1 MTSDVKNYK
10 ICQRCRYVMLCRAIV
25 LVIVLQQI
33 IDDTRSG
40 DVHGTVLYK
49 LKDINR
55 KTWTYSERTE
65 LQCRMTVGSLV
76 PGANFS
82 DYDGDIF
89 LQYFDHIKNEAKKI
103 VSSVTRKRAMIA
115 VVDALGGYLHA
126 ELLPRARELYYEGRA
141 KYSTLKR
148 LHKLEK
154 NIK

>member
-1 MTSDVKNYK
+1 
-10 ICQRCRYVMLCRAIV
+10 MLCRAVV

-33 IDDTRSG
+33 TADTGSG
-40 DVHGTVLYK
+40 DVHGTALYK
-49 LKDINR
+49 LTDVNR
-55 KTWTYSERTE
+55 KTWTTSERIE

-82 DYDGDIF
+82 DYDGDFF
-89 LQYFDHIKNEAKKI
+89 LQYFDQIKNEAKKI

-126 ELLPRARELYYEGRA
+126 ELLPRARELYYEGWA
-141 KYSTLKR
+141 KYSTVKR
-148 LHKLEK
+148 LYELDK